1 MCGKYTCGM
10 LTGLI
15 VGSAL
20 GMAAKNMQEKSE
32 TAKMKKKAKK
42 LINKVEKY
50 VSDSMPFMD

>member
-1 MCGKYTCGM
+1 MCGKYACGM
-10 LTGLI
+10 LTGLV
-15 VGSAL
+15 VGSVL

-50 VSDSMPFMD
+50 VSDSLPFSD